1 MIDMIIKKL
10 EQAHRA
16 RPFRPFLIHL
26 ADGRDITVTHPELM
40 AVSPK
45 DRYAVVLVPTEGFEV
60 VELPRVT
67 GLSLPRR
74 VKG

>member
-1 MIDMIIKKL
+1 MIVKKL
-10 EQAHRA
+10 QQAHQA

-40 AVSPK
+40 AVSTR
-45 DRYAVVLVPTEGFEV
+45 DSYAVVLIPDEGFEV
-60 VELPRVT
+60 VELPLVT

-74 VKG
+74 QKG